1 MKIAYRHST
10 NGGKTLL
17 READKDVKM
26 PFTSVFDEEGKLV
39 REELEKALKSAMD
52 SAVGGA

>member
-10 NGGKTLL
+10 NGEKTLL
-17 READKDVKM
+17 READKDIKV
-26 PFTSVFDEEGKLV
+26 PFMTIFDEEGKLV

-52 SAVGGA
+52 NAVGGP